1 MEIGLN
7 KDIDKELKLKQEE
20 YKKLSSKIESMLLKQ
35 VFCLD
40 SLKKRLKKSA
50 ENLELNKSEIYE
62 ETYNSG
68 LYALSPGLINP
79 ILEKIDFITE
89 MLKGVYTSD
98 LGFNELQASI
108 DNPELEHKISKFK
121 RALEDEK

>member
-20 YKKLSSKIESMLLKQ
+20 YKKLNRKIESMLLKQ

-50 ENLELNKSEIYE
+50 ENLQLNKSEIYE
-62 ETYNSG
+62 EAYNSG

-79 ILEKIDFITE
+79 VLEKIDYIIE

-98 LGFNELQASI
+98 LGLNQLQASI

-121 RALEDEK
+121 RTLEDEK

>member
-20 YKKLSSKIESMLLKQ
+20 YKKLESKIESMLLKQ

-40 SLKKRLKKSA
+40 SLKKRLKKNA
-50 ENLELNKSEIYE
+50 ESLQLNKSEIYE
-62 ETYNSG
+62 ETCNSG
-68 LYALSPGLINP
+68 LYASCSGLINP
-79 ILEKIDFITE
+79 VLEKIDLITE